1 MELKFALRSLRLN
14 PGFTVLSVLVLALGI
29 GANTAI
35 FSVVNSVLLRPL
47 DYKQADR
54 IVAVGNTW
62 TDRKVSMAQ
71 MSEPDFDDLH
81 DQSTVFEGLSC
92 YIGGGNGDSVVVG
105 KSAEFASLARVSP
118 DFFQVM
124 GTDAAAGRLFTPEEE
139 RSGALVAVAG
149 NGFWQRRLG
158 GSANAIGSTLRAY
171 GKVFTVIGVLPPGF
185 SFPGTAEVWVPRST
199 FEKNEHRSANNFRAI
214 GRLKPGVSVE
224 QAQTQLNA
232 IGARLAQLYPLS
244 NKNKGFQAVPVR
256 EQMVKGVKNTLY
268 LLLGAVALVLLIACA
283 NVANLLLA
291 RATSRSREIAV
302 RAALGAGRWR
312 IARQLIV
319 ESALIAVLAGVAG
332 LILAAWGVE
341 ALLAL
346 APANLPRLAE
356 VHIDGWVLGF
366 TLALSLAASFVFGVA
381 PALQASKIDLNHALK
396 LGAARGTVG
405 GGAGRIRGAL
415 VVAEI
420 AISIVLLVGAGLLIR
435 SFAALLKVDL
445 GFNPDRV
452 LVMHANMAASTLE
465 QSQRVNAVYGEI
477 LRQAAAVPGVALAAA
492 VNGLPGGAVGSNGAY
507 FLEGGPGWEQ
517 LGWNSPQAD
526 FIIHTPG
533 YFKLMQ
539 IPFVAGRDFSE
550 RDQFDAEFAA
560 IVNQSLVKLSFPN
573 QDPIGRK
580 IQTGLDTPRFMTIV
594 GVVRDIRQT
603 DPALPPRPAVYMPYQ
618 QHPFYGRAMS
628 FVIKTQAD
636 PMGMAEAMRR
646 KVREV
651 NSEIPVRFTTMDARL
666 AQTVASPRFRGILLG
681 IFAGLAVCLAMAGV
695 YGVMAYL
702 VTQRAP
708 EIGLRM
714 ALGADRGR
722 IVRLVLARGVTLAGA
737 GIAVGFLGAL
747 AATRLLQ
754 SMLFGITATD
764 PLTYGA
770 MAVVVAAI
778 ALLACAIPAWRAA
791 TVDPLAALRQD

>member
-62 TDRKVSMAQ
+62 TDRKISMAQ

-81 DQSTVFEGLSC
+81 DQSTVFDGLSC
-92 YIGGGNGDSVVVG
+92 YLGGGNGDSVIVG
-105 KSAEFASLARVSP
+105 KSAEFASVARVSP
-118 DFFQVM
+118 DFFHVM
-124 GTDAAAGRLFTPEEE
+124 GTDAAVGRLFAPEEE
-139 RSGALVAVAG
+139 RSGALVVVVG
-149 NGFWQRRLG
+149 DGFWKRRLA
-158 GSANAIGSTLRAY
+158 GSANAIGTTLRVYDKA
-171 GKVFTVIGVLPPGF
+171 FTVIGVLPPGF
-185 SFPGTAEVWVPRST
+185 RFPGTADVWVPRST
-199 FEKNEHRSANNFRAI
+199 FGKNEHRSANNFRAI
-214 GRLKPGVSVE
+214 GRLKPDVSLE
-224 QAQTQLNA
+224 QAQTQLSA
-232 IGARLAQLYPLS
+232 ISSRLAQLYPLS
-244 NKNKGFQAVPVR
+244 NKDKAFQAVQVQ
-256 EQMVKGVKNTLY
+256 EQMVRGVKNTLY

-319 ESALIAVLAGVAG
+319 ESAVIAVLAGVAG
-332 LILAAWGVE
+332 LLLAAWGVD

-346 APANLPRLAE
+346 APANLPRLSE
-356 VHIDGWVLGF
+356 VHIDGWVLAF
-366 TLALSLAASFVFGVA
+366 TLALSLAASFIFGVA

-396 LGAARGTVG
+396 SGAARGTVG
-405 GGAGRIRGAL
+405 GAAGRIRAAL

-435 SFAALLKVDL
+435 SFAALTRIDL
-445 GFNPDRV
+445 GFNPDHV

-465 QSQRVNAVYGEI
+465 QSRRVTLIYGEI
-477 LRQAAAVPGVALAAA
+477 LRQAATVPGVALAAA
-492 VNGLPGGAVGSNGAY
+492 ANVPPGSLGSNGAY

-517 LGWNSPQAD
+517 LGMKAPQAD
-526 FIIHTPG
+526 FIVNTPG

-550 RDQFDAEFAA
+550 RDQFDGEFAT
-560 IVNQSLVKLSFPN
+560 IVNQSLATLSFPN
-573 QDPIGRK
+573 QDPIGRR
-580 IQTGLDTPRFMTIV
+580 IQTGLDTPQFMTIV

-603 DPALPPRPAVYMPYQ
+603 DPAAPPRPAVYMPYL
-618 QHPFYGRAMS
+618 QHPAYGRAMS
-628 FVIKTQAD
+628 FVIKTHGD

-666 AQTVASPRFRGILLG
+666 ALTVASPRFRGILLG

-695 YGVMAYL
+695 YGVMVYL

-714 ALGADRGR
+714 ALGADRGK

-737 GIAVGFLGAL
+737 GIALGFLGAL

-764 PLTYGA
+764 PLTYGT
-770 MAVVVAAI
+770 MAAGVAAI
-778 ALLACAIPAWRAA
+778 ALLACAVPAWRAA
-791 TVDPLAALRQD
+791 TVDPLVALRQD

>member
-62 TDRKVSMAQ
+62 TDRKISMAQ

-105 KSAEFASLARVSP
+105 KSAEFASVARVSP

-405 GGAGRIRGAL
+405 GGA
-415 VVAEI
+415 
-420 AISIVLLVGAGLLIR
+420 
-435 SFAALLKVDL
+435 
-445 GFNPDRV
+445 
-452 LVMHANMAASTLE
+452 
-465 QSQRVNAVYGEI
+465 
-477 LRQAAAVPGVALAAA
+477 
-492 VNGLPGGAVGSNGAY
+492 
-507 FLEGGPGWEQ
+507 
-517 LGWNSPQAD
+517 
-526 FIIHTPG
+526 
-533 YFKLMQ
+533 
-539 IPFVAGRDFSE
+539 
-550 RDQFDAEFAA
+550 
-560 IVNQSLVKLSFPN
+560 
-573 QDPIGRK
+573 
-580 IQTGLDTPRFMTIV
+580 
-594 GVVRDIRQT
+594 
-603 DPALPPRPAVYMPYQ
+603 
-618 QHPFYGRAMS
+618 
-628 FVIKTQAD
+628 
-636 PMGMAEAMRR
+636 
-646 KVREV
+646 
-651 NSEIPVRFTTMDARL
+651 
-666 AQTVASPRFRGILLG
+666 
-681 IFAGLAVCLAMAGV
+681 
-695 YGVMAYL
+695 
-702 VTQRAP
+702 
-708 EIGLRM
+708 
-714 ALGADRGR
+714 
-722 IVRLVLARGVTLAGA
+722 
-737 GIAVGFLGAL
+737 
-747 AATRLLQ
+747 
-754 SMLFGITATD
+754 
-764 PLTYGA
+764 
-770 MAVVVAAI
+770 
-778 ALLACAIPAWRAA
+778 
-791 TVDPLAALRQD
+791 